1 MSIITYVKG
10 LPTLESEMNHLG
22 YTDFEMFLNA
32 FSPVFK
38 QAVCETVDAILSSKD
53 FEKKKSK
60 FNTHLQKKYG
70 LSKRQSAGVI
80 TLAHAKVDSARECR
94 KNHIKQLEGKL
105 KSALLFLKNA
115 EKRLL
120 DSQKF
125 YAKKNW
131 QKSKSGCKVPLSCDL
146 STKRSNWHA
155 LKFQI
160 HNKKRYVY
168 QLEKKI
174 GYLKVAPIRVIVSNS
189 EIYIVGSSDESFG
202 NQTCQ
207 YDGNNKLSFRVPYCL
222 EAKFGKYVETQIG
235 SFDRNINRLPDIG
248 AKTWHFYRKNGRWVV
263 GVQFTP
269 KLVEKVSR
277 PIQYGTIGIDINP
290 NSIGWAYV
298 DYQGNLKDCGTIPLL
313 SGLGRNFNSQ
323 QLVNASF
330 TLANLA
336 TKYACPVVC
345 EELDFSKKKESLRE
359 KGRKY
364 ARMLS
369 SWAYSKFYQLLESI
383 LSNRGI
389 SLYKKN
395 PAYTSLIGLV
405 KYSRMY
411 GLSSDIASAIVIAR
425 RGMNLSEKLP
435 VSTNAYLGVNP
446 RKHVWSGWS
455 KLNTI
460 TKNIALVKSRHDYFN
475 VPNWGVVVKDVVER
489 VAVKRES
496 RAASKSTL

>member
-1 MSIITYVKG
+1 MSTITYVKG
-10 LPTLESEMNHLG
+10 LPTLTSEMNHLG
-22 YTDFEMFLNA
+22 FTDFEMFLNA
-32 FSPVFK
+32 FSPIFK
-38 QAVCETVDAILSSKD
+38 GAVYEAIDAILASKN
-53 FEKKKSK
+53 FEKEKSK

-70 LSKRQSAGVI
+70 LSRRHANGVI
-80 TLAHAKVDSARECR
+80 TLASSKVDSARECR
-94 KNHIKQLEGKL
+94 SNHIKQLDGKL
-105 KSALLFLKNA
+105 KSAKIWLKKA
-115 EKRLL
+115 LKRLS

-131 QKSKSGCKVPLSCDL
+131 QNSKTGCKVPLCCDL
-146 STKRSNWHA
+146 NTGRSNWHA
-155 LKFQI
+155 ILFQI
-160 HNKKRYVY
+160 HHKKRYIY

-174 GYLKVAPIRVIVSNS
+174 ANLKVAPIRVKVSSS
-189 EIYIVGSSDESFG
+189 EIYIVGSSDETYG
-202 NQTCQ
+202 NLVCQ
-207 YDGNNKLSFRVPYCL
+207 YDGNKISFRVPYCL
-222 EAKFGKYVETQIG
+222 EERFGKYIATEIG
-235 SFDRNINRLPDIG
+235 NFDRNINRLPEEG
-248 AKTWHFYRKNGRWVV
+248 AKTWHFFRKNGRWVV

-269 KLVEKVSR
+269 KSVSKVSK
-277 PIQYGTIGIDINP
+277 PIQYGAIGIDINP
-290 NSIGWAYV
+290 SSIGWVYV
-298 DYQGNLKDCGTIPLL
+298 DTCGNLKDKGTIPLQ
-313 SGLGRNFNSQ
+313 SGLGKNFNSQ
-323 QLVNASF
+323 QIVNACLE
-330 TLANLA
+330 LATLA

-345 EELDFSKKKESLRE
+345 EELDFSKKKELLRE

-369 SWAYSKFYQLLESI
+369 SFAYSKFYQLLESI

-411 GLSSDIASAIVIAR
+411 GLSSDISAALVIAR

-460 TKNIALVKSRHDYFN
+460 TKNIAIVQSRHDYFN
-475 VPNWGVVVKDVVER
+475 VPNWGVVVKDVVEQ
-489 VAVKRES
+489 VTVKRER
-496 RAASKSTL
+496 RAASKSTNK